1 MQLIESRVK
10 DMLQATRLAQAKA
23 TRESQLKYLEGQV
36 TAFKRVLKEIAEIQE
51 DWDSSLLETV
61 GEANLRFIQWSRG
74 SSIPR

>member
-74 SSIPR
+74 SWIPR

>member
-61 GEANLRFIQWSRG
+61 GEANLRFIQWARG